1 MKKNGRLQNV
11 FTSHLPGALLGVL
24 RLYWLLLPL
33 LFISVETLKAV
44 DGTNDPSA
52 SYATSEISQIEI
64 DAKLSVDPPDQGPR
78 SISGQI
84 KITSELTTRPSF
96 CLYLPYNDENYGT
109 EVGLNRR
116 IKLLRGDFEKPPYAG
131 GQTTIVPIA
140 GGRIKPTAATHLVM
154 VVPDKSSDGTVTLKF
169 RSQIPRL
176 PGTNKNDWFYDG
188 FHPVL
193 VDNCTKAQVASSSV
207 AAMIQAVNLK
217 VNLTWPADWQYI
229 GLGWSKEL
237 NNRSGGGGSSNPSNK
252 LTYDLTGRNFAFGL
266 MKTPVNTSGPS
277 AGENAPNEQ
286 DSSPK
291 VISSQVN
298 KTPIKIFHQTDS
310 FAELLPQIKVMF
322 STLEDLFGPYPFK
335 ELAVIETS
343 ELQRHVLAGVIAL
356 NRPRQA
362 AFKALQRDWLNWE
375 SWILASA
382 LAGQWYGAAVGPAAE
397 DQIWLLEGLREYAA
411 LKQTAAVASI
421 WDLFNPFDSGFQLL
435 SFNYQNFIDVAAA
448 SLWRADPFAAL
459 TDDQMK
465 TSIPRDKQHPLL
477 YIRLTH
483 ALKQLEGTAKGSA
496 FKTFLRSV
504 TQAYLHRPLA
514 PADFLNYL
522 NQLPSPFA
530 PVLRKELTA
539 YLEQWFTSSG
549 WPDFAVDQF
558 VKESVD
564 SGGWSSYVTVE
575 QLGTIDFAPTVTLQ
589 GDDGQVVRTRA
600 KRANLASQEGLTF
613 SADEQLTARSQ
624 TLWRA
629 AFKTA
634 WEPAN
639 AVVDHDRESY
649 DSDRFNNKTTT
660 PSVRFFPGSAKNLSD
675 DNYTVFWLPT
685 VYRNPSE
692 PLSLGLQGAAFAY
705 LKSGLFFSFGYAPKE
720 HLGTYDMRRRLQAEE
735 IAMYFDFSV
744 RMDYEN
750 DRLFELSATRA
761 PLLRR
766 YVDMDLSAKV
776 RYKNRM
782 GEPSSGHPALS
793 TGLSVRPLTPFEPCS
808 ADLSLDYELAPQVGQ
823 INTAADAGDA
833 LEETA
838 QPFAYERQQLTIK
851 TNCAIT
857 RRSGFGLKAFAGN
870 MSGIGSPPQ
879 AAFFKPTE
887 LAEAR
892 LRLDV
897 ESLERVRQI
906 WSLTSDLTFPVYLPL
921 PTSFFVL
928 PRQLRWRLLY
938 DYGKAPKDNHSYE
951 AAGLGL
957 TIPFG
962 GDLSGAG
969 AISLTHL
976 SLIGILHTNVDG
988 IVSNEP
994 RFLFGVAGDL

>member
-1 MKKNGRLQNV
+1 MVLLKLQLV
-11 FTSHLPGALLGVL
+11 LLQ
-24 RLYWLLLPL
+24 LLLTTSLSAAGSEPIAFQDTRSL
-33 LFISVETLKAV
+33 SSRHNSSGRPQVTLKA
-44 DGTNDPSA
+44 TLSEALPS
-52 SYATSEISQIEI
+52 
-64 DAKLSVDPPDQGPR
+64 KGPR
-78 SISGQI
+78 LVSGSITI
-84 KITSELTTRPSF
+84 KGKLTSQPI

-131 GQTTIVPIA
+131 GRIVLTSPTN
-140 GGRIKPTAATHLVM
+140 GRIQQTPAPHLVV
-154 VVPDKSSDGTVTLKF
+154 VVPKKTVDRTVTLNFK
-169 RSQIPRL
+169 SWVPRL
-176 PGTNKNDWFYDG
+176 PGTNQNDWFYDG
-188 FHPVL
+188 FHPVI
-193 VDNCTKAQVASSSV
+193 VDNCIEAQVAPRSASAAIKAVDLQVHLAWPKGWQYAGVGWSESIGTNESGSSTPGS
-207 AAMIQAVNLK
+207 NNSLTY
-217 VNLTWPADWQYI
+217 NLTSR
-229 GLGWSKEL
+229 G
-237 NNRSGGGGSSNPSNK
+237 
-252 LTYDLTGRNFAFGL
+252 FAFAL
-266 MKTPVNTSGPS
+266 RKSNNITAPQSANEKTLVEKVPTNKVR
-277 AGENAPNEQ
+277 
-286 DSSPK
+286 SSH
-291 VISSQVN
+291 VGR
-298 KTPIKIFHQTDS
+298 TPITIFYQTES
-310 FAELLPQIKVMF
+310 FADLLPQIEVMF
-322 STLEDLFGPYPFK
+322 ATLEDLFGPYPFK
-335 ELAVIETS
+335 ELAIIETS

-356 NRPRQA
+356 NRPRQD

-375 SWILASA
+375 SWIAASA
-382 LAGQWYGAAVGPAAE
+382 LAGQWYGAGVAPASE

-459 TDDQMK
+459 TTPRLQ
-465 TSIPRDKQHPLL
+465 TAVPRDKQHPLL
-477 YIRLTH
+477 YVRLTH
-483 ALKQLEGTAKGSA
+483 ALKQLEGAAEPRA

-504 TQAYLHRPLA
+504 TQANMHQLIE
-514 PADFLNYL
+514 PAAFLNHL
-522 NQLPSPFA
+522 NKLPSPFA
-530 PVLRKELTA
+530 PVLRKKLTA
-539 YLEQWFTSSG
+539 YLRQWFTESG
-549 WPDFAVDQF
+549 WPDFAIDEF
-558 VKESVD
+558 VKESTENGD
-564 SGGWSSYVTVE
+564 WHSYVTVE
-575 QLGTIDFAPTVTLQ
+575 QLGSIDFAPTITIRGGDKQSVTI
-589 GDDGQVVRTRA
+589 RA
-600 KRANLASQEGLTF
+600 KRVPSASDRDAKLALSKTSQNEP
-613 SADEQLTARSQ
+613 S
-624 TLWRA
+624 LWRA
-629 AFKTA
+629 DFRTNWSPVSAIIDS
-634 WEPAN
+634 N
-639 AVVDHDRESY
+639 REAY
-649 DSDRFNNKTTT
+649 DSDRFNNKTSM
-660 PSVRFFPGSAKNLSD
+660 PAVRFFPGSAKNLSD
-675 DNYTVFWLPT
+675 EDYTVFWLPSI
-685 VYRNPSE
+685 YRNPSE

-705 LKSGLFFSFGYAPKE
+705 LKSGLFFSFGYAPAE
-720 HLGTYDMRRRLQAEE
+720 NLGSFDIRRRLQAEE

-782 GEPSSGHPALS
+782 GKPNSGHPALS

-808 ADLSLDYELAPQVGQ
+808 ADLSLDYEFAPEVGQ
-823 INTAADAGDA
+823 KITVANSTPEASA
-833 LEETA
+833 ESTTES
-838 QPFAYERQQLTIK
+838 FAYERQQATIK

-857 RRSGFGLKAFAGN
+857 RRSRFGLKAYIGN
-870 MSGIGSPPQ
+870 MSAIGTPPQ

-921 PTSFFVL
+921 PANFFVL

-938 DYGKAPKDNHSYE
+938 DYGKAPKDDHTYA

-969 AISLTHL
+969 AISFTHL

-988 IVSNEP
+988 VVSNEP
-994 RFLFGVAGDL
+994 RFLFGIAGDL